1 MRIKIGTVGFSLVQN
16 VLTYLKLQFILFAV
30 VGNARPVAAKALSGL
45 ATVQDFCVGKGPL
58 DSVEDLASE
67 AFGAAHPTW
76 TGTEVGAS
84 FTVLVPIWSF
94 CSGFRSV
101 LVN

>member
-1 MRIKIGTVGFSLVQN
+1 MRIKNGHNVKN
-16 VLTYLKLQFILFAV
+16 VLTYLQLQFILVVV
-30 VGNARPVAAKALSGL
+30 VGNARPVTARALSGL
-45 ATVQDFCVGKGPL
+45 ASIGEFCGGKGPL

-84 FTVLVPIWSF
+84 FTVLVPDIP
-94 CSGFRSV
+94 
-101 LVN
+101 

>member
-30 VGNARPVAAKALSGL
+30 VGEARAKALSGL
-45 ATVQDFCVGKGPL
+45 ATVHDFCVGKGPL

-67 AFGAAHPTW
+67 AFGSAHPTW

-84 FTVLVPIWSF
+84 FTVLVPDIT
-94 CSGFRSV
+94 
-101 LVN
+101 